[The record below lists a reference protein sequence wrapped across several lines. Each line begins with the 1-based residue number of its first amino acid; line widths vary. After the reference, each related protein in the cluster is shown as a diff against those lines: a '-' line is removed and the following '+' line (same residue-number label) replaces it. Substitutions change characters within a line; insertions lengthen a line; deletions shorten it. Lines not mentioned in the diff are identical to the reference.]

1 MSSGS
6 NFFICACAILAFSI
20 INYKIGP
27 IINYRVGTDWA
38 LANCEELQ
46 DRYDAA
52 KELNPNM
59 SDEEKES
66 YAFPIRRCRNK
77 KAMHNME
84 HTSVVFNGVIGFIC
98 VLLGLYGLQKEVIPK
113 TGTIGMACGVVGFI
127 LTLVYVIYNGVVYN
141 NYYDRNIYKV
151 DGDGAFAELDGSSY
165 ECFYYNKPGDD
176 EALRAK
182 YSDLIKSQYN
192 YNKDLELSFE
202 TDPEKKG
209 CQNLPPYSCRD
220 VEYIPYISN
229 SYFDYSDNGQT
240 KRCSKLYYS
249 KSFDDYSNYDKSA
262 RFLTVLLLSIITLLC
277 YCGLIFS
284 GFMLMKE
291 NSN

>member
-6 NFFICACAILAFSI
+6 NFFICACAILVFSI

-27 IINYRVGTDWA
+27 IINGRVGYNWGLLNCAKQSDDYEDA
-38 LANCEELQ
+38 KKAN
-46 DRYDAA
+46 
-52 KELNPNM
+52 PSM
-59 SDEEKES
+59 SDETKES
-66 YAFPIRRCRNK
+66 IEAGIRQCRNQ
-77 KAMHNME
+77 KAMHDME
-84 HTSVVFNGVIGFIC
+84 HTSIVFNGVIGFIC

-209 CQNLPPYSCRD
+209 CFGLGPSSCRD

-249 KSFDDYSNYDKSA
+249 NSFDDYSNYDKSA

>member
-6 NFFICACAILAFSI
+6 NFFICACAILVFSI

-46 DRYDAA
+46 DQYDEA

-66 YAFPIRRCRNK
+66 FAFPIRRCRNK

-165 ECFYYNKPGDD
+165 ECFYYNKPKDD
-176 EALRAK
+176 EALIAK

-192 YNKDLELSFE
+192 YNKDLKDSFN
-202 TDPEKKG
+202 TDSEKV
-209 CQNLPPYSCRD
+209 NCRASPSLCATR
-220 VEYIPYISN
+220 EYIPAAGS
-229 SYFDYSDNGQT
+229 T
-240 KRCSKLYYS
+240 CKKLYYRQIIN
-249 KSFDDYSNYDKSA
+249 DYENYDKSA
-262 RFLTVLLLSIITLLC
+262 RFLTALLLSIITLLC

-284 GFMLMKE
+284 GFTLSKE
-291 NSN
+291 QS

>member
-6 NFFICACAILAFSI
+6 NFFICACAILVFSI

-46 DRYDAA
+46 DQYDAA

-165 ECFYYNKPGDD
+165 ECFYYNKPKDD
-176 EALRAK
+176 EALIAK

-192 YNKDLELSFE
+192 YNKDLKDSFN
-202 TDPEKKG
+202 TDSEKVN
-209 CQNLPPYSCRD
+209 CQSSPSLCATREYLPAAGSTC
-220 VEYIPYISN
+220 
-229 SYFDYSDNGQT
+229 
-240 KRCSKLYYS
+240 KKLYYRQIIN
-249 KSFDDYSNYDKSA
+249 DYENYDKSA
-262 RFLTVLLLSIITLLC
+262 RFLTALLLSIITLLC

-284 GFMLMKE
+284 GFTLSKE
-291 NSN
+291 QS

>member
-6 NFFICACAILAFSI
+6 NFFICACAILVFSI

-27 IINYRVGTDWA
+27 IINYKVGTDWA
-38 LANCEELQ
+38 LANCEDLQ

-98 VLLGLYGLQKEVIPK
+98 VLLGLYGLQKEAIPK

-127 LTLVYVIYNGVVYN
+127 LTLVYVIYNGVVYT
-141 NYYDRNIYKV
+141 NYYDDSIYKV

-165 ECFYYNKPGDD
+165 ECFYYKESKGE
-176 EALRAK
+176 EALIAK

-192 YNKDLELSFE
+192 YNKDLKDSFN
-202 TDPEKKG
+202 TDSEKV
-209 CQNLPPYSCRD
+209 NCRASPSLCATR
-220 VEYIPYISN
+220 EYIPAAGS
-229 SYFDYSDNGQT
+229 T
-240 KRCSKLYYS
+240 CKKLYYRQIIN
-249 KSFDDYSNYDKSA
+249 DYENYDKSA
-262 RFLTVLLLSIITLLC
+262 RFLTALLLSIITLLC

-284 GFMLMKE
+284 GFTLSKE
-291 NSN
+291 QS